1 MRAGTWL
8 FLIFF
13 GVPIIE
19 IALFINVGGLIGLW
33 PTLGLVLLSAAV
45 GATVMRS
52 QGLQA
57 LARLQSSLE
66 AGGDPVGPIA
76 HGALILI
83 GGMLLLTPGFF
94 TDTLG
99 LLLLVPQVR
108 ARLIR
113 WGASRLTVQA
123 ATFVRTRRPRAP
135 TDTIDAEY
143 EIVDENDPPRRPGR
157 SGWTRPH

>member
-19 IALFINVGGLIGLW
+19 IALFVKLGGLIGLW
-33 PTLGLVLLSAAV
+33 PTLGLVVLSAMV

-57 LARLQSSLE
+57 LARLQASLE
-66 AGGDPVGPIA
+66 TGGDPVGPIA

-83 GGMLLLTPGFF
+83 AGVLLLTPGFF
-94 TDTLG
+94 TDTVG
-99 LLLLVPQVR
+99 LLLLIPPVR
-108 ARLIR
+108 AQLIR
-113 WGASRLTVQA
+113 WGASRVTVKA
-123 ATFVRTRRPRAP
+123 ATFVRPGRSGPAP
-135 TDTIDAEY
+135 DVIDADY
-143 EIVDENDPPRRPGR
+143 EIVDEEMPRRSGR